1 MGLLLIWILDEG
13 NATRNLIAK
22 GVYIVSLVRLL
33 SYPLFPARFK
43 PTYLQTFL
51 AVLKPLLLVSGED
64 NTLPLVLEIF

>member
-1 MGLLLIWILDEG
+1 MLIWILDEW
-13 NATRNLIAK
+13 NASRNLIAK

-33 SYPLFPARFK
+33 SHPFLPARFK

-51 AVLKPLLLVSGED
+51 ALLKPLLLVSGED